1 MENGRRLWEELGL
14 PKLQPREPWF
24 GYELGYW
31 SDEEREEA
39 ELALA
44 GKHYE
49 VGERAERIGR
59 SFSVLHPKSVDPLR
73 RHSWI
78 TVHGCAEFRCR
89 GWVSNPPYGKTLARL
104 CSKPGNQ
111 VETKRRSLFR

>member
-1 MENGRRLWEELGL
+1 MENSRRLSEELGL

-44 GKHYE
+44 GNIMRSEK
-49 VGERAERIGR
+49 GR
-59 SFSVLHPKSVDPLR
+59 RRTGRNYNPLATAVRTIR
-73 RHSWI
+73 R
-78 TVHGCAEFRCR
+78 
-89 GWVSNPPYGKTLARL
+89 
-104 CSKPGNQ
+104 
-111 VETKRRSLFR
+111 

>member
-1 MENGRRLWEELGL
+1 MAIPTCFVAAQEYMDRARTLWDELGL

-31 SDEEREEA
+31 SEEERDEA

-49 VGERAERIGR
+49 VGERAEKNRKK
-59 SFSVLHPKSVDPLR
+59 L
-73 RHSWI
+73 
-78 TVHGCAEFRCR
+78 
-89 GWVSNPPYGKTLARL
+89 
-104 CSKPGNQ
+104 
-111 VETKRRSLFR
+111 

>member
-1 MENGRRLWEELGL
+1 MALSTGFATAQRIHGKCSKSLGGTRA

-49 VGERAERIGR
+49 VGERAEKNRKK
-59 SFSVLHPKSVDPLR
+59 L
-73 RHSWI
+73 
-78 TVHGCAEFRCR
+78 
-89 GWVSNPPYGKTLARL
+89 
-104 CSKPGNQ
+104 
-111 VETKRRSLFR
+111 

>member
-1 MENGRRLWEELGL
+1 MPTRKWPYPPVSLPRKEFMENARRLWEELDL

-49 VGERAERIGR
+49 IGERAEKNRKK
-59 SFSVLHPKSVDPLR
+59 L
-73 RHSWI
+73 
-78 TVHGCAEFRCR
+78 
-89 GWVSNPPYGKTLARL
+89 
-104 CSKPGNQ
+104 
-111 VETKRRSLFR
+111 